1 MKRDVVGLI
10 AVILLGLNAAQAQP
24 RLPCAVVCE
33 PPARLDAKA
42 CVCRTPGPAIPRPCS
57 LVCLGPGETL
67 DARQCRCV
75 RK

>member
-1 MKRDVVGLI
+1 VKPGFLGLI
-10 AVILLGLNAAQAQP
+10 AVNLFGLNPAWAQP
-24 RLPCAVVCE
+24 LLPCAVVCE

-42 CVCRTPGPAIPRPCS
+42 CVCRTPGPAIARPCS